1 MSQALSGVLPVNK
14 GSGMT
19 SFQVVAHLRRLMRA
33 AKIGHGGTLDPDAT
47 GVLPILIGE
56 ATKLTPYLIDLDKE
70 YLATVR
76 LGVVTDTQDLSGT
89 VLETPAVPAIDATVI
104 EAALAAFV
112 GVIRQVP
119 PMYSALHHDGKRLYE
134 LAREGRTVAREAREV
149 TIHAIAL
156 ESVALPD
163 FTLRVCCGKGTYI
176 RTLAADLGA
185 ALGGGAALAQL
196 VRTRV
201 GPYAIDGA
209 VGWSEVC
216 EPGSAAS
223 LWERVLP
230 LDSALTHLAPVQLDP
245 GRSRAFRHGQAVTV
259 TSAAAG
265 PVRVYD
271 ADGGLLGI
279 GAARGT
285 SLQPERLLHA
295 NHPRPA
301 VLPA

>member
-1 MSQALSGVLPVNK
+1 MTARSGILVVNK
-14 GSGMT
+14 GAGMT

-70 YLATVR
+70 YVATIR
-76 LGVVTDTQDLSGT
+76 LGIVTDTQDLSGT
-89 VLETPAVPAIDATVI
+89 VLEAPAVPPVDAAVI
-104 EAALAAFV
+104 GAALRAFV

-119 PMYSALHHDGKRLYE
+119 PMYSALHHGGKRLYE

-149 TIHAIAL
+149 MIHSIAL

-163 FTLRVCCGKGTYI
+163 FTVRVRCGKGTYI

-185 ALGGGAALAQL
+185 ALGTGAALATL

-201 GPYAIDGA
+201 GPYAIEDA
-209 VGWSEVC
+209 VGWPEIG
-216 EPGSAAS
+216 EPGSATH
-223 LWERVLP
+223 LWDRLLP
-230 LDSALTHLAPVQLDP
+230 LDSALTSLAPVQLDP
-245 GRSRAFRHGQAVTV
+245 PRSRAFRHGQAVAG
-259 TSAAAG
+259 AAGGDGG

-271 ADGGLLGI
+271 AGGALLGI
-279 GAARGT
+279 GTACGNTIR
-285 SLQPERLLHA
+285 PERLLDA

-301 VLPA
+301 GLPA